1 MGSILEDWAFRMEE
15 GERVLNKTRNLN
27 VNDNLNDN
35 VNDGDNDNKL
45 LKLKLTIT
53 KE

>member
-1 MGSILEDWAFRMEE
+1 MGSVLEGWAFRMEE
-15 GERVLNKTRNLN
+15 GEGVLNKTRNLN

-35 VNDGDNDNKL
+35 KL

>member
-1 MGSILEDWAFRMEE
+1 MGSFLEGGAFRMEE

-35 VNDGDNDNKL
+35 KL

>member
-1 MGSILEDWAFRMEE
+1 MEE
-15 GERVLNKTRNLN
+15 SEWVLNKTRNLN

-35 VNDGDNDNKL
+35 KL

>member
-1 MGSILEDWAFRMEE
+1 MGSFLENRAFCLEE
-15 GERVLNKTRNLN
+15 GEGVLNKTRNLN